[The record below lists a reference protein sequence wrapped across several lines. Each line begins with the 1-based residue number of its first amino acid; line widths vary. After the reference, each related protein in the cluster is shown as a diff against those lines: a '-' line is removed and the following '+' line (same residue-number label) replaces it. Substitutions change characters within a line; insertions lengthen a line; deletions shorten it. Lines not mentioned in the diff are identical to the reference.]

1 MTVPDGPFGVLEP
14 EGLGPARGFSHGL
27 VAPAGGR
34 LLFVAGQTAA
44 GPGEDGPPAGPAT
57 DLSAAGFVDQ
67 FEAALRRV
75 LRVVEEAGGR
85 PGHVGRMTVYV
96 TDLAAY
102 RASRSELGDVWRELM
117 GRHYPAMSL
126 VAVAGLVD
134 EGALVE
140 IEATAVLP
148 AGPERG

>member
-1 MTVPDGPFGVLEP
+1 MTGPEPPFRVLEP
-14 EGLGPARGFSHGL
+14 EELGAARGFNHGL

-44 GPGEDGPPAGPAT
+44 DPAPGGTE
-57 DLSAAGFVDQ
+57 AAFVDQ

-85 PGHVGRMTVYV
+85 PEHVGRMTVYV

-102 RASRSELGDVWRELM
+102 RASRSELGEVWRGLM

-148 AGPERG
+148 AGARGG